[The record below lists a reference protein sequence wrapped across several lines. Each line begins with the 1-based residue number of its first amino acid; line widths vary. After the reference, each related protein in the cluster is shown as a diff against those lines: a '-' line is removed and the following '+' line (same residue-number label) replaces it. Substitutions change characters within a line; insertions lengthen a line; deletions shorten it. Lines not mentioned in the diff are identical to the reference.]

1 MLGRMV
7 RFRSAGILTAALVA
21 APFVPTHA
29 ADDPAARWWAHVAF
43 LASDAL
49 EGRDTGSEGH
59 TKAAAYVAEQFK
71 AAGLAPAGTSGYL
84 QPVRFTSRRIV
95 EARSSLTLV
104 RDGVATPVALGTD
117 AAFSMRIDPAPT
129 VDAPL
134 AFVGYGLSIPELQ
147 IDDLAGQDLRGKV
160 AVYLVGSPAGVPD
173 ALGAHAQSA
182 AARWAALKQAGA
194 IGAIVVQHP
203 GRQEPPWERA
213 ALARL
218 QPAMSLADASLLD
231 TAGQQVAIAFNPASA
246 ERLFAGSGH
255 TFAEIVAL
263 AGDRKPLPRFPLPTA
278 LRATVQVETAAVT
291 SDNVAGVLRGGDPA
305 LRDEYVVLSGHLDHL
320 GIGGAVNGDRIYNGA
335 MDNASGIASLIETAA
350 ALARAPERPK
360 RSVLFVAVT
369 AEEKGLLGS
378 RYFAARPTVP
388 AQAIV
393 ANINMDMFLPLFP
406 MKSVMV
412 FGLDESGLGAAV
424 RQVATRMGFTVQG
437 DPEPLRNRF
446 IRSDQYSFIR
456 QGVPAVALKVGYP
469 LNSPEAA
476 TVAAWTKERYH
487 APSDDLQQPVDREA
501 AVGFNDLLVRLT
513 TAVAD
518 QPQRPRWNDTSFF
531 KRFAGPP
538 K

>member
-1 MLGRMV
+1 MLRV
-7 RFRSAGILTAALVA
+7 ASTLALVSTVIAAALA
-21 APFVPTHA
+21 SPR
-29 ADDPAARWWAHVAF
+29 ADDPAGRWWAHVSF

-59 TKAAAYVAEQFK
+59 KKAAAYVAEQFK

-84 QPVRFTSRRIV
+84 QPVQFTSRKIV
-95 EARSSLTLV
+95 EAQSSLALV
-104 RDGVATPVALGTD
+104 RDGKAEPVALGAD

-134 AFVGYGLSIPELQ
+134 AFVGYGLSIPELK

-160 AVYLVGSPAGVPD
+160 VVYLVGSPAGVPD

-218 QPAMSLADASLLD
+218 QPAMSLADASLHD

-255 TFAEIVAL
+255 TFAEIVKL
-263 AGDRKPLPRFPLPTA
+263 ADDRKPLPGFPLPMRV
-278 LRATVQVETAAVT
+278 RATVKVETAPVT
-291 SDNVAGVLRGGDPA
+291 SDNVAGLLRGSDPA
-305 LRDEYVVLSGHLDHL
+305 LRDEYIVLSGHLDHL

-350 ALARAPERPK
+350 ALAKASEKPK

-378 RYFAARPTVP
+378 RYFASHPTVP
-388 AQAIV
+388 GKGIV

-406 MKSVMV
+406 MKHVMV
-412 FGLDESGLGAAV
+412 FGLDESDLGASV
-424 RQVATRMGFTVQG
+424 RQVAARMGFGVQG

-456 QGVPAVALKVGYP
+456 QGVPALALKVGYP
-469 LNSPEAA
+469 PDSPEAA
-476 TVAAWTKERYH
+476 THAAWTKERYH

-513 TAVAD
+513 TAVAN
-518 QPQRPRWNDTSFF
+518 QPQRPRWNDASFF
-531 KRFAGPP
+531 KRFANAGSAGGR
-538 K
+538 